1 MFLLSCQLGRLR
13 KKGRRVTAKRAAL
26 PSIMGRPRGGG
37 LAAALKRK
45 KKGSK
50 KHKGER
56 KRKKAVLR
64 EDSESEV

>member
-1 MFLLSCQLGRLR
+1 M
-13 KKGRRVTAKRAAL
+13 
-26 PSIMGRPRGGG
+26 
-37 LAAALKRK
+37 AAALKRK

-56 KRKKAVLR
+56 KRKPEKAVLR